1 MNEINTE
8 QLMAQMRVMAAQA
21 QGERSAQPQQG
32 ADFGDLLQGSI
43 DRVNE
48 LQRNSREAKEAFQTG
63 TSDMSL
69 AEVMITAEKA
79 SIAFQTLLQVRN
91 KMIQA
96 YQDVINMPL

>member
-1 MNEINTE
+1 MSEINTE

-21 QGERSAQPQQG
+21 QGERSTQPQQG
-32 ADFGDLLQGSI
+32 ADFGELLRGSI

-48 LQRNSREAKEAFQTG
+48 LQRNSREAKEAFQAG

>member
-48 LQRNSREAKEAFQTG
+48 LQ
-63 TSDMSL
+63 
-69 AEVMITAEKA
+69 
-79 SIAFQTLLQVRN
+79 VRN